1 MTSSAH
7 SAIGSLAC
15 IIGRNVGGFLDT
27 QSPRLVTYRVTSTPF
42 VYVDEDNGAPLHDHP
57 TTESFQFT
65 VTMHPDGSVE
75 GVTTME
81 THLGHCVG
89 ASGQYY
95 PLNAS
100 CFFSASEERTTSSM
114 HYETDLDFKA
124 TQVRTFEDVE
134 DLEERAAY
142 AAAKTEKLQAMLA
155 ASKVCTM
162 VFEHNDNYD
171 SERAQ
176 VTILKAPFRIDVS
189 RWSRGA
195 HFFPDDERRDQ
206 YNCNAAHVDFEVAT
220 IELVKGMAVERPVFS

>member
-42 VYVDEDNGAPLHDHP
+42 VYVDEDNGTCLHDHP

-75 GVTTME
+75 GVTTMDMD
-81 THLGHCVG
+81 L
-89 ASGQYY
+89 ASDLT
-95 PLNAS
+95 LNAS
-100 CFFSASEERTTSSM
+100 CVFSASDERATAIM
-114 HYETDLDFKA
+114 HYETDLHRA
-124 TQVRTFEDVE
+124 ARALTFDARF
-134 DLEERAAY
+134 LEGQERRAAY
-142 AAAKTEKLQAMLA
+142 FAKKTKHLQATLA

-162 VFEHNDNYD
+162 MFEVNDECD

-176 VTILKAPFRIDVS
+176 VTIFKAPFGIDVS
-189 RWSRGA
+189 RWSRGV
-195 HFFPDDERRDQ
+195 HSFPDDKGRDQ
-206 YNCNAAHVDFEVAT
+206 EGCEAAPVDFEVAT